1 MPTLQVSLQ
10 VLLFLI
16 FAGGG
21 TYRFFQPM
29 DALAKR
35 MRWVSCFH
43 PRIVRSIAL
52 FEVACGIGMVLPFLL
67 SDANFPFMVYSGCL
81 LMLIMLGAIVTHVVI
96 GDYREIIG
104 NLFLIVLLYHTTFSI
119 SF

>member
-29 DALAKR
+29 DVLTKR
-35 MRWVSCFH
+35 MHWVKYFH
-43 PRIVRSIAL
+43 PKIVRSIAL
-52 FEVACGIGMVLPFLL
+52 LEVVCGIGMMVPFILPG
-67 SDANFPFMVYSGCL
+67 ANFPFMIYSGCL
-81 LMLIMLGAIVTHVVI
+81 LMLTMLGAVVTHALI

-104 NLFLIVLLYHTTFSI
+104 NLFLFVLIYHTTFSI
-119 SF
+119 PF

>member
-16 FAGGG
+16 FAVGGA
-21 TYRFFQPM
+21 YRFFQPM

-67 SDANFPFMVYSGCL
+67 SDANFPFMVYSGAAL
-81 LMLIMLGAIVTHVVI
+81 LW
-96 GDYREIIG
+96 
-104 NLFLIVLLYHTTFSI
+104 LLSARHPGRTRPF
-119 SF
+119 